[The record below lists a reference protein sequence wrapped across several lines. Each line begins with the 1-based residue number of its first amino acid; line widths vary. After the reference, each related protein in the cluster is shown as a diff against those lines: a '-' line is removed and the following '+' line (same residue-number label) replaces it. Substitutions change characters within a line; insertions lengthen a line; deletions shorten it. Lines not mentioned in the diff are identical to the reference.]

1 MMFLDILRE
10 LAALFALSVFLLAAF
25 LWMGAL

>member
-1 MMFLDILRE
+1 MMFLDLFRE
-10 LAALFALSVFLLAAF
+10 LAALFALASFWIAAF